1 LIKDENFH
9 LSLPSIV
16 AKLLLN
22 ICTSSASSSIN
33 GKLNIPHCIVLAIS
47 LQEMEKKQT
56 KTTKKNEKYKQ
67 TQKIEKTTKK

>member
-47 LQEMEKKQT
+47 LQEMEKKT
-56 KTTKKNEKYKQ
+56 NKNNEK
-67 TQKIEKTTKK
+67 KTKNTNKHKK